1 VTSTTPRAHACA
13 ASSLL
18 APLLDGRPRPLVE
31 AARTRLSVHYETGHP
46 RLPVL
51 SVGTPDAVRL
61 PNTLVASALPRA
73 GPASVGHGML
83 STTDATWRPRRWWGP
98 PRPSGLAPPPDPGSL
113 LAGTRTVRVWGDPA
127 VPRAYDGLVPV
138 VLLGAGPGLTP
149 SGDDFLAGA
158 LVTAYATDDP
168 RLATWRRETRKALA
182 ARRTTAVSR
191 ALLHHALDG
200 YATPELADA
209 LTALC
214 TGGGQAVAVDR
225 LLAVGHTSGAALL
238 AGVLH
243 TLTTRTLRGA
253 A

>member
-1 VTSTTPRAHACA
+1 VTSTTTPAHACA

-18 APLLDGRPRPLVE
+18 APLLDSRPRALVE
-31 AARTRLSVHYETGHP
+31 AARTRLSVHYETGDP

-51 SVGTPDAVRL
+51 SVGTADAVRL
-61 PNTLVASALPRA
+61 PNALVSPALPRP
-73 GPASVGHGML
+73 GTVTVGHGML
-83 STTDATWRPRRWWGP
+83 STTDATWRPRRWWDP
-98 PRPSGLAPPPDPGSL
+98 PRPSGLAPPPHPDVPT
-113 LAGTRTVRVWGDPA
+113 AGTRTVRVSGGPA
-127 VPRAYDGLVPV
+127 VPRSYDGLVPV

-158 LVTAYATDDP
+158 LVTAHATDDP
-168 RLATWRRETRKALA
+168 RLAAWRRETSKALA
-182 ARRTTAVSR
+182 TRRTTVVSR

-209 LTALC
+209 LTAIC
-214 TGGGQAVAVDR
+214 SGGDPSPVVDR

>member
-1 VTSTTPRAHACA
+1 VTSTTRLTLPCA

-18 APLLDGRPRPLVE
+18 APLLDGRPRALVE
-31 AARTRLSVHYETGHP
+31 VARTRSSVHYETGHP

-61 PNTLVASALPRA
+61 PNALVSCSLPRP
-73 GPASVGHGML
+73 GTASVGHGML

-98 PRPSGLAPPPDPGSL
+98 PRPSGLAPPPDPGIL
-113 LAGTRTVRVWGDPA
+113 TAGTRTVRAAGDPA
-127 VPRAYDGLVPV
+127 VPRSYDGLVPV

-158 LVTAYATDDP
+158 LVTAHATADP
-168 RLATWRRETRKALA
+168 RLATWRRGTRKALA
-182 ARRTTAVSR
+182 TRRTTAVSR

-214 TGGGQAVAVDR
+214 TGRGRDAAVDR

-238 AGVLH
+238 AGLLH